1 MPRKKRQLDRDA
13 GVVRDAT
20 LMIIASED
28 KYAVENYFQRFRTK
42 KVQFRVL
49 PTLDCNADPQS
60 VLARID
66 EFRKT
71 EEVEDQDVF
80 WICIDSDH
88 WVAGGHIQNLV
99 EVLQECRQK
108 GYEVAINIPCFEL
121 WFLLHFADYDPPP
134 GIDHVRCNEAVRQL
148 EAAIGHRYHKNKC
161 NRIKISTL
169 QVLEAVRRAR
179 VLDPDD
185 NIMPGQPS
193 ARIYKIVEML
203 QERDSIVLRNGP

>member
-1 MPRKKRQLDRDA
+1 MPRKRRQLDRDA

-20 LMIIASED
+20 LVVIASED

-71 EEVEDQDVF
+71 EDVEDQDVF

-88 WVAGGHIQNLV
+88 WVDGNHLPNLV
-99 EVLQECRQK
+99 QVLRESRHK
-108 GYEVAINIPCFEL
+108 GYHVAINNPCIEL
-121 WFLLHFADYDPPP
+121 WFLLHFVDYSEPP
-134 GIDHVRCNEAVRQL
+134 GTDRVRCSNAISQL
-148 EAAIGHRYHKNKC
+148 EAANAGVTGSKNV
-161 NRIKISTL
+161 RAAIFDVIFGWP
-169 QVLEAVRRAR
+169 VRRQLDFHF
-179 VLDPDD
+179 VLPHRKAL
-185 NIMPGQPS
+185 PKSTRWKSVP
-193 ARIYKIVEML
+193 K
-203 QERDSIVLRNGP
+203 PH